1 MVTTQA
7 ERMASKRAR
16 LLATAEAK
24 HYLRPQMP
32 IVKAA
37 SGVYC
42 DSCKDR
48 FGYIRNEAGQT
59 IPHPKAQRQAYSTII
74 SETHYGKEPVI
85 RSLCY
90 SCIDDTSRWVDGTL
104 WTLAEQIQ
112 YAKDNRKGQQLRIG
126 SMTNGI

>member
-1 MVTTQA
+1 
-7 ERMASKRAR
+7 MALKRAR

-24 HYLRPQMP
+24 HYIRHQAMP

-42 DSCKDR
+42 DTCKDR

-59 IPHPKAQRQAYSTII
+59 VPHPKGRRQAYSTII

-90 SCIDDTSRWVDGTL
+90 SCIDDASRWHDGSI

-112 YAKDNRKGQQLRIG
+112 YAKDNRNGQQLRIG